1 MSTIE
6 EHINSINRKLQ
17 VLLKKYAALQKE
29 NLILSNEIE
38 TLRKNEKDYVEKI
51 NLLEIQ
57 AGILKASAGK
67 LNDKEK
73 DDFEKQINRYIK
85 DLDKCMAMLNN

>member
-6 EHINSINRKLQ
+6 EHINSINTKLQ